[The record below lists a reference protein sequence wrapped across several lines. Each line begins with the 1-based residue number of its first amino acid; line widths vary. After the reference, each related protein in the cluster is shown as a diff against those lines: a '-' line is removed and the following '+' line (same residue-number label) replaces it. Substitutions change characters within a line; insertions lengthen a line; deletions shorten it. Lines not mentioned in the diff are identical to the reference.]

1 MGRRFGADRWLRGVV
16 AGEAF
21 RRLWFSGLA
30 NDFGDEFARLAL
42 SVTSVLVLHASSF
55 QVGLIAALGRSAYL
69 LFGIPIG
76 VWVDRWFKRPVLI
89 AAELVRAVAVVS
101 IPVAYVMGTLSIWQ
115 VMVVSA
121 LVSVADVFFDTA
133 HTSVLPS
140 LVGRDQV
147 SEANARLQTSDAT
160 MGVVGPAAAGQL
172 LRLVSGPVLYI
183 TAGVTSLI
191 SAGLLGTMKVHEPAP
206 ANKRDRES
214 FRSSLKIG
222 IGYVITHPALRTF
235 MCTSAAINLGAG
247 MFMAVL
253 PLLVLRDLALTPQ
266 VYGLALG
273 IGGLGGIVG
282 SLVGLPIRNR
292 FGEVRT
298 MLLMQC
304 GMPFAFAILPLA
316 VVVSVPPVLLV
327 GLSEVLFG
335 SLTIIHVISSTGI
348 RAKVTPHHLM
358 GRVTAA
364 SRFVTLGAVPVG
376 ALIGGAVGGWLGHP
390 GTVLV
395 AAGLAATAPIIL
407 LTSPLGRLRT
417 VPEQWE
423 AERWSVP
430 PRKPE
435 A

>member
-1 MGRRFGADRWLRGVV
+1 M
-16 AGEAF
+16 AGGAF

-191 SAGLLGTMKVHEPAP
+191 SAGLLGTMKVNEPAP
-206 ANKRDRES
+206 ANKMDRS
-214 FRSSLKIG
+214 RSDR
-222 IGYVITHPALRTF
+222 H
-235 MCTSAAINLGAG
+235 
-247 MFMAVL
+247 
-253 PLLVLRDLALTPQ
+253 
-266 VYGLALG
+266 
-273 IGGLGGIVG
+273 
-282 SLVGLPIRNR
+282 
-292 FGEVRT
+292 
-298 MLLMQC
+298 
-304 GMPFAFAILPLA
+304 
-316 VVVSVPPVLLV
+316 
-327 GLSEVLFG
+327 
-335 SLTIIHVISSTGI
+335 
-348 RAKVTPHHLM
+348 
-358 GRVTAA
+358 
-364 SRFVTLGAVPVG
+364 
-376 ALIGGAVGGWLGHP
+376 
-390 GTVLV
+390 
-395 AAGLAATAPIIL
+395 
-407 LTSPLGRLRT
+407 
-417 VPEQWE
+417 
-423 AERWSVP
+423 
-430 PRKPE
+430 
-435 A
+435 